1 MIKLLESKPIITT
14 IILLFAGFLTYG
26 IIAAIAVALGG
37 NTRVSTSVAEI
48 FVAILYFVLFIQC
61 FDLKKSFKGCLLLLP
76 ATLFALYKIPLC
88 FITNGKLSPLTVTI
102 LLGGLAPALF
112 EEVIFRGLLIHG
124 LKKKN
129 KSPMAI
135 VLISSIGFSIVHLIN
150 CINMPLP
157 TVLLQVLFAFA
168 VGTIFGAVYL
178 RTKDFLS
185 LVILH
190 AITDILTSIFPGGQ
204 TPSNIIIGL
213 FILML
218 IGEIIYGMILTKN
231 TKNMNQ
237 QQTEDMA

>member
-1 MIKLLESKPIITT
+1 MTKLLENKPVITT
-14 IILLFAGFLTYG
+14 IISLFAGFLSYG
-26 IIAAIAVALGG
+26 IIAGIAVALGA

-48 FVAILYFVLFIQC
+48 FVALIYFVLFMQC

-88 FITNGKLSPLTVTI
+88 FITNGKPSPLTLAIV
-102 LLGGLAPALF
+102 LGGLAPALF
-112 EEVIFRGLLIHG
+112 EEVIFRGLLIYG

-129 KSPMAI
+129 KSPMVI
-135 VLISSIGFSIVHLIN
+135 VLISSIAFSIVHLIN

-178 RTKDFLS
+178 RTEDFLS

-190 AITDILTSIFPGGQ
+190 AIIDIMSSVFPGGL
-204 TPSNIIIGL
+204 TSTNIIIGL

-231 TKNMNQ
+231 TKK
-237 QQTEDMA
+237 